1 MSKDLSGPA
10 FPGVEYSFYDG
21 MPQVSGY
28 YVGMTKREVIAMHA
42 MAGLLAS
49 NSQAADWMEP
59 KQSAEMAVEY
69 ADALLA
75 ELGRE

>member
-1 MSKDLSGPA
+1 MKDLSGPA

-42 MAGLLAS
+42 MTRLVG
-49 NSQAADWMEP
+49 DGTRWP
-59 KQSAEMAVEY
+59 KDVAKTAVKY

-75 ELGRE
+75 ELVRE